1 MVVVVTVVLVVVTI
15 FPRKIV
21 SRGVLFVVLVSKNYV
36 CVLSKIF
43 VSLFV
48 RGRKN
53 GKERGEAEGLVCDL
67 RVLERAFSLLF
78 FKRELTSL
86 RV

>member
-1 MVVVVTVVLVVVTI
+1 MFIYYFMVVVVMVVVVTVVLVVVTI

-36 CVLSKIF
+36 CVLSKKF

-48 RGRKN
+48 RGRKD
-53 GKERGEAEGLVCDL
+53 GRERRGGGVG
-67 RVLERAFSLLF
+67 V
-78 FKRELTSL
+78 
-86 RV
+86 